1 MGDKEEENWITLP
14 DQEADDSVRLES
26 QEAMQDQNNEYRENC
41 E

>member
-1 MGDKEEENWITLP
+1 MEDEYGVSLP

-26 QEAMQDQNNEYRENC
+26 QEAIQDQNNEYRENC